1 MSNSGNGK
9 KMAYPL
15 DDRDSSICRVV
26 LYHCASTDFRGHN
39 EALIYGNGPAKIY
52 GNGPADHPK
61 PFAIWTRGTLFTYS
75 TLTALEH
82 CPIQRLRED
91 QRLSEYYP

>member
-1 MSNSGNGK
+1 
-9 KMAYPL
+9 MAYLL
-15 DDRDSSICRVV
+15 DDRDSSICWVV

-39 EALIYGNGPAKIY
+39 EALIYGNGPA
-52 GNGPADHPK
+52 DHPR
-61 PFAIWTRGTLFTYS
+61 PFAVWTRGTLFTYS

-91 QRLSEYYP
+91 QRLSEYHP